1 MALHADRIDFHYTP
15 GRPVL
20 RGVSCAVEPG
30 TVTALVGPNGAGKT
44 TLLRVLLGLVRPAAG
59 RATLD
64 GSDVHALSHAQ
75 RAARIGYLPQR
86 GSVAFPF
93 TVREVA
99 RLGRYSTGARRASDD
114 TPVKH
119 ALERVG
125 LLGRADE
132 PLGTL
137 SAGQQQRASLARVLA
152 QLAGT
157 PQPSSSAVG
166 DPSPTRFMLADEPVA
181 ALDPRHALETMR
193 LLRELAAE
201 GLGVLAVLHDLTF
214 AARFADRVVVLDGSG
229 TVAASGP
236 AAEALDPARLAGVYG
251 VGFARIG
258 AGDASAIVP
267 VGARP
272 ADGL

>member
-1 MALHADRIDFHYTP
+1 MALQAERIDFHYTR

-20 RGVSCAVEPG
+20 RGVWCAVDPG

-59 RATLD
+59 SATLD
-64 GSDVHALSHAQ
+64 GADLTNLSHAQ

-93 TVREVA
+93 TVREVV
-99 RLGRYSTGARRASDD
+99 RLGRYSAGARRAGDD
-114 TPVKH
+114 APVSR

-125 LLGRADE
+125 LLDRADE

-152 QLAGT
+152 QLADG
-157 PQPSSSAVG
+157 G
-166 DPSPTRFMLADEPVA
+166 DPRTRKTGPAPTRFLLADEPVA
-181 ALDPRHALETMR
+181 ALDPRHALETMA
-193 LLRELAAE
+193 LLRALAAE

-229 TVAASGP
+229 SVAASGP
-236 AAEALDPARLAGVYG
+236 VAEALDPARLTGVYG

-258 AGDASAIVP
+258 AGEASAIIP
-267 VGARP
+267 VG
-272 ADGL
+272 GL